1 MPNGLCDGMTN
12 GIQKHLWLDLT
23 SVPASPGVYAW
34 YYQPTITD
42 FDLNKAMSN
51 IIALRDTDRPGA
63 EKAAREMLHD
73 RLFRY
78 FREDSYQAVVEG
90 PLKPTYR
97 GALEHAFEV
106 SSGLLSRIVEKPERL
121 RSIRDILK
129 GSAPIFAS
137 PLYIGMSS
145 NLRTRLGT
153 HKMLIEKYR
162 LTRLKEVQQPRE
174 SDAGFAWQV
183 AKREISPDRLFVFT
197 YVTHSDDEDLA
208 IDVENIL
215 NRLYYPILGRN

>member
-1 MPNGLCDGMTN
+1 MSREICGGMTD
-12 GIQKHLWLDLT
+12 GIQKHLWSDLT
-23 SVPASPGVYAW
+23 SAPASPGVYAW
-34 YYQPTITD
+34 YYQPDITD
-42 FDLNKAMSN
+42 FDLNKT
-51 IIALRDTDRPGA
+51 ITDIVALREIDRAGA
-63 EKAAREMLHD
+63 EKVVRDTLHD

-78 FREDSYQAVVEG
+78 FREDPYQAIVEG

-97 GALEHAFEV
+97 GALQHAFEV
-106 SSGLLSRIVEKPERL
+106 SSGLVARIVEHPDRL
-121 RSIRDILK
+121 RSIRNILK

-145 NLRTRLGT
+145 NLRSRLGT

-162 LTRLKEVQQPRE
+162 LTRMKEVQQPRE

-197 YVTHSDDEDLA
+197 YVTQPEDETLA
-208 IDVENIL
+208 TDVENIL
-215 NRLYYPILGRN
+215 NRLFYPILGRN

>member
-1 MPNGLCDGMTN
+1 MTD
-12 GIQKHLWLDLT
+12 GIQKHLWLDLA
-23 SVPASPGVYAW
+23 SAPASAGIYAW
-34 YYQPTITD
+34 YYQPAITD
-42 FDLNKAMSN
+42 FDLNKA
-51 IIALRDTDRPGA
+51 IATIAALRDTNRAGA
-63 EKAAREMLHD
+63 EMAAREMLHD

-97 GALEHAFEV
+97 GALEHTFEV
-106 SSGLLSRIVEKPERL
+106 SSGLISRIVDQPERL

-145 NLRTRLGT
+145 NLRTRLST
-153 HKMLIEKYR
+153 HKTLIEKYR
-162 LTRLKEVQQPRE
+162 LMRLKEVQQPRE

-183 AKREISPDRLFVFT
+183 AKREISPDRLFVYT
-197 YVTHSDDEDLA
+197 CQTDSDDEDLA
-208 IDVENIL
+208 VDVENIL

>member
-1 MPNGLCDGMTN
+1 MPKGDGMTN
-12 GIQKHLWLDLT
+12 TIQKHLWLDLT
-23 SVPASPGVYAW
+23 TAPASPGVYAW
-34 YYQPTITD
+34 YYQPDITD
-42 FDLNKAMSN
+42 FDLNKAIST
-51 IIALRDTDRPGA
+51 IIALRDTNRAGA
-63 EKAAREMLHD
+63 EKAAREMLQD

-106 SSGLLSRIVEKPERL
+106 SSGLVSRIIDQPERL
-121 RSIRDILK
+121 RSIRDILR

-145 NLRTRLGT
+145 NLRARLGT
-153 HKMLIEKYR
+153 HKLLIEKHR
-162 LTRLKEVQQPRE
+162 LTRLKEIQQPRD

-183 AKREISPDRLFVFT
+183 AKREISPERLFVFT
-197 YVTHSDDEDLA
+197 YVTQSDDEDLA